1 MWYNQHMELKRLTT
15 KPDGAPIALSTHM
28 FFFITLVFGIAFVLP
43 PGVFNTFTSPLWS
56 FSASAGVALFWGI
69 GLLATSVLNTLL
81 LLTRSPILASIVG
94 VLGFCLWLY
103 AAFAYFY
110 IGFWLGF
117 LGAAIPNV
125 IFWGWYAV
133 QVAKYR
139 NYLKE

>member
-1 MWYNQHMELKRLTT
+1 MNFKRLITR
-15 KPDGAPIALSTHM
+15 PDGLPIPLSTHL
-28 FFFITLVFGIAFVLP
+28 FFFITLVFGIAFSVP
-43 PGVFNTFTSPLWS
+43 PGIFNTFSSPLWS
-56 FSASAGVALFWGI
+56 FSTSAGVAWLWGI
-69 GLLATSVLNTLL
+69 GLLTVCALNALM
-81 LLTRSPILASIVG
+81 LLTRSRFLASIVG

-117 LGAAIPNV
+117 FAAALPNA
-125 IFWGWYAV
+125 IFWAWYAV